1 MSPTIVIGSVLL
13 AIVLAASLLLPARR
27 SASLPPYRYYLAA
40 VLAVAVPFGA
50 VGYYYQSPET
60 PTAPA
65 AGPHSSEDLAA
76 GAASLAAELERQPGN
91 VDGWTLL
98 ARTYAQLERY
108 PAARA
113 ALGKALALEPDDTG
127 LHAQLG
133 EILVLE
139 AGGAVTPAA
148 SAEFSRAGN
157 DPRARYYGA
166 LGLAQQ
172 GDIAAAKRE
181 MQALLDDSAEDAP
194 WRQGVIDALS
204 ELGAPETPPAS
215 AAPSGPSAATVA
227 AAADMSPADR
237 QAMIQSM
244 VDKLAARLAEHP
256 EDTAGWDRLA
266 HAYEVLGQPDKAAAA
281 RAKADSAKRAAVQ
294 RHPGDVP

>member
-1 MSPTIVIGSVLL
+1 MSPTIVIVIGSVLL
-13 AIVLAASLLLPARR
+13 AVALAASLLLPARR
-27 SASLPPYRYYLAA
+27 GASVPPYRYYLAA

-50 VGYYYQSPET
+50 VGYYYQSPEV
-60 PTAPA
+60 PAAPP

-76 GAASLAAELERQPGN
+76 GAASLAAELEQRPGN

-139 AGGAVTPAA
+139 AGGTVTPAA
-148 SAEFSRAGN
+148 SAEFSHAGN

-181 MQALLDDSAEDAP
+181 MQSLLDDSAEDAP
-194 WRQGVIDALS
+194 WRQGVIDALR
-204 ELGAPETPPAS
+204 ELGAPPAS

-281 RAKADSAKRAAVQ
+281 RAKAQAASAVQ
-294 RHPGDVP
+294 RRPGDLP